1 MTMTYNKTINIKV
14 SEDMY
19 HALQKEAKSVGLTV
33 STYIR
38 SGLTQRSHLPITQ
51 IAHAHEMKQP
61 LKTKITH

>member
-1 MTMTYNKTINIKV
+1 MIMTYNKTINIKV

-51 IAHAHEMKQP
+51 IAHEMKQP

>member
-1 MTMTYNKTINIKV
+1 MTYNKTINIKV

-19 HALQKEAKSVGLTV
+19 IALQKEAEAVGLTV

-51 IAHAHEMKQP
+51 IASNAKAKQEE
-61 LKTKITH
+61 KVAQ

>member
-1 MTMTYNKTINIKV
+1 MTYNKTINIKV

-19 HALQKEAKSVGLTV
+19 HALQKEAESVGLTV

-51 IAHAHEMKQP
+51 IAHEMKKP
-61 LKTKITH
+61 LKTKIAH

>member
-1 MTMTYNKTINIKV
+1 MTYNKTINIKV

-19 HALQKEAKSVGLTV
+19 HALQEEAKSVGLTV

-51 IAHAHEMKQP
+51 IAHEVKQP

>member
-1 MTMTYNKTINIKV
+1 MTYNKTINIKV

-19 HALQKEAKSVGLTV
+19 HALQKEAESVGLTV

-51 IAHAHEMKQP
+51 IAHEMKQP
-61 LKTKITH
+61 LKTKIAH

>member
-1 MTMTYNKTINIKV
+1 MTYNKSINIKV

-19 HALQKEAKSVGLTV
+19 VALQKEAEAVGLTV

-51 IAHAHEMKQP
+51 IACEEKQQQME
-61 LKTKITH
+61 KIAQ

>member
-1 MTMTYNKTINIKV
+1 MSYNKTINIKV

-19 HALQKEAKSVGLTV
+19 HALQKEAASVGLTV

-51 IAHAHEMKQP
+51 IAYETKQP
-61 LKTKITH
+61 LKTKIAH

>member
-1 MTMTYNKTINIKV
+1 MTYKKTINIKV

-19 HALQKEAKSVGLTV
+19 EQLQKEAETVGLTV

-51 IAHAHEMKQP
+51 IAQDEEKKKQE
-61 LKTKITH
+61 KEVTH